1 MPRPSADASVF
12 HAIAD
17 PTRRVVLELLAER
30 ELDVSQMLEVLGR
43 GPGRRGGS
51 GGRRGRGVAAP
62 TQSGLSQHLGVL
74 RGAGL
79 VRSRAEGRR
88 RVYRFEP
95 GPLRE
100 VADWVG
106 FFDRFWTDK
115 LRALSAFLDGGG
127 PGSPTAPAARTR
139 RGAGRR
145 AAESTT

>member
-17 PTRRVVLELLAER
+17 PTRRVVLELLAQR
-30 ELDVSQMLEVLGR
+30 ELDVTQMLETLGR
-43 GPGRRGGS
+43 AP
-51 GGRRGRGVAAP
+51 GRRGRGVAVP

-79 VRSRAEGRR
+79 VHSRAEGRR

-106 FFDRFWTDK
+106 FFDRFWMDK
-115 LRALSAFLDGGG
+115 LRSLSAYLDGGKAAA
-127 PGSPTAPAARTR
+127 PTAAAAR
-139 RGAGRR
+139 AGRR
-145 AAESTT
+145 AGRGATESAR